1 MDTQQILW
9 YTKAAQDFDHA
20 LPVGNGR
27 LGGMIFGDARKD
39 VIKLNEDSLYSGG
52 MRNRLNPR
60 AYEGF
65 QEIRALLAAENIREA
80 QEIAFRKM
88 QGVTPNAR
96 HYMPLGELTMCFRF
110 RGKPREYRRS
120 LDLRTAVAAV
130 QFHDDAGV
138 DYCRNVWVSHPAQ
151 LLCIHL
157 TSSKAGQLSFTAAL
171 DGRDDY
177 YDDNRPV
184 DGQTILY
191 TGGTGSR
198 DGIFF
203 AAGMT
208 ILTKG
213 GTVEAVGSTLEVEQA
228 DEALLLLSAE
238 SSFYHGDAHREL
250 ALARLRDAVQDG
262 TDAAELAQRLLAA
275 HVGDYAALYN
285 RVNFQLDDNSDGDAQ
300 LLPTDERIVRLRG
313 CEQEGT
319 ACSGHIYDNQL
330 AVLYYN
336 YSRYLMIAGSRQ
348 GCQPMNLQGIWNQD
362 MWPAWGCRFTI
373 NINTQMNYWGAESGN
388 LSECH
393 LPLFDL
399 IERMRPHGRKTAQEM
414 YHARGFCCHHN
425 TDIWGDCAPQDLWMP
440 ATIWPMGAA
449 WLCLHIFEHYQFT
462 QDMEFLR
469 SHFDALCE
477 AAEFFTDYL
486 FENRRGQLVTGP
498 SVSPENTYLTASG
511 TKGSLCI
518 GPSMDTQII
527 HVLFRNVI
535 DAAALLGKRQELAEQ
550 LAQMLPK
557 LPPITIGKYGQIM
570 EWAEDYEEVEIGH
583 RHISQ
588 LFALHPA
595 DLISPQK
602 TPELAAAA
610 RTTMIRRLVH
620 GGGHT
625 GWSRAWILNMWARL
639 HDAEMVYEHL
649 HKLLA
654 FSTNPNLLDSHPPFQ
669 IDGNFGGGAGI
680 AEALL
685 QSHSGEVHLLPA
697 LPAAWDCGSIHGL
710 CARGGF
716 EVDID
721 WQNGALY
728 RAEIRSRHGGICRL
742 RAPQVVSIKRAD
754 DVPVDAQQV
763 DGTVQFMT
771 QAGMAYIVQP

>member
-1 MDTQQILW
+1 MNTEQTLW
-9 YTKAAQDFDHA
+9 YTRAAQDFDHA

-27 LGGMIFGDARKD
+27 IGGMVFGGAQKET
-39 VIKLNEDSLYSGG
+39 IKLNEDSIYSGG
-52 MRNRLNPR
+52 MRDRINPR

-65 QEIRALLAAENIREA
+65 TEIRQLLLEEKITEAEEL
-80 QEIAFRKM
+80 AFQKM
-88 QGVTPNAR
+88 QGVTPNSR
-96 HYMPLGELTMCFRF
+96 HYMPLGELTMHFGF
-110 RGKPREYRRS
+110 TGKARNYVRS
-120 LDLRTAVAAV
+120 LDLSRAVASV
-130 QFHDDAGV
+130 RFTDDAGV
-138 DYCRNVWVSHPAQ
+138 QFCREVYVSHPAQ
-151 LLCIHL
+151 LMVIHL
-157 TSSKAGQLSFTAAL
+157 TCDQPAKLEFSASI

-184 DGQTILY
+184 EETTILY

-208 ILTKG
+208 VLVKG
-213 GTVEAVGSTLEVEQA
+213 GTAETIGSAIQVKAA

-238 SSFYHGDAHREL
+238 TSFYQGDAYREKAL
-250 ALARLRDAVQDG
+250 ERLHAVTDGVQDVSALAQQLESDHI
-262 TDAAELAQRLLAA
+262 E
-275 HVGDYAALYN
+275 DYTALYD
-285 RVNFQLDDNSDGDAQ
+285 RVKFTLEDNSDGEADK
-300 LLPTDERIVRLRG
+300 LPTDERLARLRG
-313 CEQEGT
+313 SGEDSKE
-319 ACSGHIYDNQL
+319 CSGHIHDSKL
-330 AVLYYN
+330 VVLYYH
-336 YSRYLMIAGSRQ
+336 YGRYLMISGSRPDS
-348 GCQPMNLQGIWNQD
+348 QPMNLQGIWNQD

-414 YHARGFCCHHN
+414 YHAKGFCCHHN

-449 WLCLHIFEHYQFT
+449 WLCLHIFEHYRFT
-462 QDMEFLR
+462 QDRAFLR
-469 SHFDALCE
+469 EHFDALCE

-486 FENRRGQLVTGP
+486 FENKHGQLVTGP
-498 SVSPENTYLTASG
+498 STSPENTYLTQSG

-527 HVLFRNVI
+527 TVLFQDVI
-535 DAAALLGKRQELAEQ
+535 AASEILGERQELAET
-550 LAQMLPK
+550 LAGMLQK

-570 EWAEDYEEVEIGH
+570 EWAEDYDEVEIGH

-602 TPELAAAA
+602 TPKLADAA
-610 RTTMIRRLVH
+610 RATMIRRLIH

-625 GWSRAWILNMWARL
+625 GWSRAWIMNMWARL
-639 HDAEMVYEHL
+639 HDAEMVYENL
-649 HKLLA
+649 QKLLA
-654 FSTNPNLLDSHPPFQ
+654 YSTNPNLLDSHPPFQ
-669 IDGNFGGGAGI
+669 IDGNFGGAAGI

-685 QSHSGEVHLLPA
+685 QSHSGELHLLPA
-697 LPAAWDCGSIHGL
+697 LPEEWANGSISGL
-710 CARGGF
+710 RARGGF
-716 EVDID
+716 EVDLE
-721 WQNGALY
+721 WKNGKLIF
-728 RAEIRSRHGGICRL
+728 AEIRSLSGSPCVL
-742 RAPQVVSIKRAD
+742 RTEGVVSVLCAD
-754 DVPVDAQQV
+754 ETPVNAQLR
-763 DGTVQFMT
+763 DGTVHFAT
-771 QAGMAYIVQP
+771 KAGGVYRIKV